1 MTIQLVLASLGG
13 LILGAAIT
21 HALSAQT
28 APPAYFIAESI
39 VTNPE
44 ADRAVIARLPAT
56 AQPYGGKYLARGGR
70 IVSFGGDA
78 PKRVVIVGFDSMA
91 QAEAWRA
98 DPKVMALEQE
108 RKGIGTTL
116 RLYAVEGLAQ

>member
-1 MTIQLVLASLGG
+1 MMIQLVVASLGG

-70 IVSFGGDA
+70 IVNFGGDA
-78 PKRVVIVGFDSMA
+78 PKRVVIVGLDSMA

-98 DPKVMALEQE
+98 DPKVMALEEE
-108 RKGIGTTL
+108 RKGI
-116 RLYAVEGLAQ
+116 